1 MVKGLAIAEDKGSWP
16 LDRARGL
23 EFNCPGSQPGERLV
37 NRAASAK
44 PQESTFNMAATWSQ
58 CRPAEAPS
66 APGRF
71 LSQPA
76 APNRWQR
83 GFRQGCGQGL
93 HYQLGTRH
101 PVRILVVKL

>member
-1 MVKGLAIAEDKGSWP
+1 MVKGLAIAKI
-16 LDRARGL
+16 RA
-23 EFNCPGSQPGERLV
+23 PGPWTGPGGWSLTVLAPQPGERLV